1 MSSSFILAFQIQI
14 CGDLQGHKDWELFL
28 RNAAR
33 VQVLTHIPP
42 ARYEDDVYR
51 LIGLA
56 RPQIHLF
63 PQLHTLH
70 WNDDSLNKHQNI
82 ILFLGPS
89 LTQLILHNHA
99 GDAALKVCEAVAYR
113 SKYVTSLEIY
123 NPWQSVQLGR
133 ELSRRD
139 IYSFPPIQSLTAL
152 TCRIGGVSSPGWSSL
167 GTLPDLAELTL
178 DMRGL
183 VSPIPQLPFPALQSL
198 LLSVENSGQEIA
210 QFFASIGAP
219 HLTRF
224 SITVA
229 QDGEALSAEDV
240 YSIFTSLST
249 HKALSSITVDASL
262 KSIQRKKVKSKINP
276 RRYAQGIQW
285 ISEETLRPLFELKGL
300 VKLDLRKLACS
311 ISDGELE
318 STVVEWPLI
327 TYLLLG
333 SSCPKSDP
341 SVTFMGL
348 HAIAA
353 AHTTLSSLGV
363 PLDISRLTPFATR
376 PIASHT
382 CTELHL
388 IAARAL
394 SSVESIEVAALLS
407 DIFPAAS
414 IHSCMPDQGWGMV
427 DILIR
432 PLVEVRREERRRL
445 EEELES
451 L

>member
-183 VSPIPQLPFPALQSL
+183 VSPIPQLPFLALQSL
-198 LLSVENSGQEIA
+198 KLSVENSGEEIA
-210 QFFASIGAP
+210 QLFASIGAP

-224 SITVA
+224 SITIA
-229 QDGEALSAEDV
+229 QGGALSKEDV

-262 KSIQRKKVKSKINP
+262 KSVEGKGGTSPFNSRRYRQRIQR
-276 RRYAQGIQW
+276 
-285 ISEETLRPLFELKGL
+285 ISEATLRPLFELKGL

-318 STVVEWPLI
+318 STIVEWPLI
-327 TYLLLG
+327 TCLLLG
-333 SSCPKSDP
+333 SSCPKSGF
-341 SVTFMGL
+341 SATFMGL